1 MGDQPFVTISEW
13 QPTDGHSFSSGDSA
27 VRREKKIA
35 RPQARSHLITSSQYG
50 SSIEDDR
57 TPSATHDISRVNFH
71 VKHLPEF
78 AKTLEES
85 ATRAFPNRGG
95 SQRYKKVHVLLL
107 HWTCDD
113 LFVLKELDDLEACFR
128 EEYSFETE
136 TFPIPSDNAHLEL
149 MLKIGAMIK
158 EHESNDTLFIVYYGG
173 HARIDESRQSTWCGT
188 RSSDSPW
195 LQWSAIQTLLERS
208 LSDVLILLDCC
219 AGAASA
225 TFPNGNSI
233 TETISA
239 SSWDA
244 IAPDPGRYSFT
255 NTLIEVLQ
263 EWRRRT
269 FSAAMLHAE
278 VLARLK
284 HPRPE
289 MLNGKHFE
297 ARATPVHFMMTANHK
312 APSIEIARILSSDA
326 RPPSPP
332 QESGFDANPMNGRSA
347 GPQDIVGSEP
357 NEDVPHVMISLALE
371 EDQRLNINDWEHWL
385 SNIPALAKYV
395 KVQGVFKSHS
405 TLLLL
410 SMPVMVWDLLPE
422 NHACNFVAFIRSNNL
437 AIRNQSEPRIVEE
450 EVLTGADID
459 ADLRSIYSGTTAYTA
474 GPLESLGGARLS
486 MMSAFSNGK
495 APMEPAYRNY
505 ERPSFDGS
513 SRLYRHSSNTMPLDQ
528 SKPNRNW
535 STSSRGPS
543 TRQRPAPLHKS
554 MSYGNI
560 AQQLTINQPRGAR
573 RTSLASISSQPELPP
588 HVQAR
593 LEEFFHDNPVP
604 TVAVREFLASSNKI
618 ETADLEAWFKHRREQ
633 QEVENRLQNLKID
646 DHSHDPPKY
655 GAQMIL
661 PGHLNKL
668 LEIYPAGRGQIV
680 VIDLRSPSEYE
691 HSHIHGAINFRA
703 PESFVARASMEM
715 IERALPDE
723 ASRNAFNKWYGST
736 CVVFYDRVVEFT
748 WEAPVA
754 DALYQKFKSK
764 GWAGQCFVLKGHYRE
779 FSHSFDQYIISKNM
793 TSNSKEYLAGL
804 EKLPEEGTD
813 EDHQRYDDWLKLL
826 EGEDRVYSTDLVPAV
841 KAERVEATVQHQKEI
856 EVEFEH
862 EHPDLHKEA
871 VNRRRDSNWSL
882 KAPMVPHLERGIAK
896 MQEAGRA
903 MGSGRSG
910 APPGDYRRPMDKL
923 SMSDYDLLESEDE
936 HLSHDSAPPKLGS
949 VPSHKL
955 ASDEATPEKKG
966 RSGLAGGRSLLGKFM
981 RTGRQDPPR

>member
-1 MGDQPFVTISEW
+1 MGDSQPFVTISEW

-27 VRREKKIA
+27 VRRDYRKA
-35 RPQARSHLITSSQYG
+35 RPSARSRLITSSQYG
-50 SSIEDDR
+50 SSIEDER
-57 TPSATHDISRVNFH
+57 TPSATHDISRVSYH

-78 AKTLEES
+78 AKSLEDS

-95 SQRYKKVHVLLL
+95 SQRYKKVHALLL

-113 LFVLKELDDLEACFR
+113 LFVLKELDDLEACLR

-149 MLKIGAMIK
+149 MLKVGAMIK
-158 EHESNDTLFIVYYGG
+158 EHESNDNLFIIYYGG

-263 EWRRRT
+263 EWKRRT

-312 APSIEIARILSSDA
+312 APSIEIARILSADT

-332 QESGFDANPMNGRSA
+332 QEPGFEATSNGRSA

-371 EDQRLNINDWEHWL
+371 EDQRLNINDWESWL

-410 SMPVMVWDLLPE
+410 SMPIMVWDLLPE

-437 AIRNQSEPRIVEE
+437 AARGQSEPRPVEE
-450 EVLTGADID
+450 EVSTGADID

-474 GPLESLGGARLS
+474 APFESGNARLS
-486 MMSAFSNGK
+486 MMSAFSNNGK
-495 APMEPAYRNY
+495 APMEPVFRNLERPMSESTRNY
-505 ERPSFDGS
+505 RYPYGMSTEQPIHSKAWPTS
-513 SRLYRHSSNTMPLDQ
+513 SHGPPARQHTMPGA
-528 SKPNRNW
+528 S
-535 STSSRGPS
+535 
-543 TRQRPAPLHKS
+543 LHKS

-560 AQQLTINQPRGAR
+560 AQQLAINRPRGTR
-573 RTSLASISSQPELPP
+573 RTSLASLASQPPLPP
-588 HVQAR
+588 RVQAR
-593 LEEFFHDNPVP
+593 LEEYFQSNPTP
-604 TVAVREFLASSNKI
+604 TVAVKEFLASNLGI
-618 ETADLEAWFKHRREQ
+618 ETADIDVWFQHRREQ
-633 QEVENRLQNLKID
+633 QEVENRLQSLKID
-646 DHSHDPPKY
+646 DHSHDPPTD

-661 PGHLNKL
+661 PGHLNRL
-668 LEIYPAGRGQIV
+668 LEIFPTGQV
-680 VIDLRSPSEYE
+680 VILDLRSPSEYE
-691 HSHIHGAINFRA
+691 QSHIHGAINFRA
-703 PESFVARASMEM
+703 PASFVARASMEM
-715 IERALPDE
+715 IDKALPDE
-723 ASRNAFNKWYGST
+723 ASRSSFNKWYTSK
-736 CVVFYDRVVEFT
+736 CVVFYDKIAEYT
-748 WEAPVA
+748 WETPTA
-754 DALYQKFKSK
+754 DALFQKFKSK

-779 FSHSFDQYIISKNM
+779 FSHSFDKYIVGANT
-793 TSNSKEYLAGL
+793 TSNAKEYLASL
-804 EKLPEEGTD
+804 QDVSWEMTKD
-813 EDHQRYDDWLKLL
+813 DHHRYDDWLKLL
-826 EGEDRVYSTDLVPAV
+826 EGEDRVQSTDLVPSV
-841 KAERVEATVQHQKEI
+841 KAERVEATVKHQKQI
-856 EVEFEH
+856 EHEFEKAQPMLYR
-862 EHPDLHKEA
+862 EAIDRKPDG
-871 VNRRRDSNWSL
+871 NWAI
-882 KAPMVPHLERGIAK
+882 KGPMVAHLERGIAK
-896 MQEAGRA
+896 MQDAG
-903 MGSGRSG
+903 MGLGTGRS
-910 APPGDYRRPMDKL
+910 AATPDYSRRAFDKH

-936 HLSHDSAPPKLGS
+936 HLSHDATLNRVGS
-949 VPSHKL
+949 GPAHKAAHEDAVP
-955 ASDEATPEKKG
+955 ERKG
-966 RSGLAGGRSLLGKFM
+966 RSGLGGGRGLFGKIM
-981 RTGRQDPPR
+981 RSGRPDATR